1 MYLYSISFFELFLSR
16 RRRRRLKI
24 NQSKIS
30 RQRDMTIHHY
40 YSFHSFALNFIISF
54 YYFFLYVWIL
64 KWIPSGHRFVCR
76 KFIIFIPFVKRFWL
90 CFFFFLLVNFLYALY
105 FFWNNKKKCKWTK
118 YWKILKCIRLIISIA
133 LSECVIKFS

>member
-30 RQRDMTIHHY
+30 RQRDMTIHH
-40 YSFHSFALNFIISF
+40 LLFISQFCIKF
-54 YYFFLYVWIL
+54 YNLILLFLLVRFWIL

-90 CFFFFLLVNFLYALY
+90 CFFSFLLVNFLYALY
-105 FFWNNKKKCKWTK
+105 FFWNNKKKMQMDKVLKDFEMYTFNNINSIEWMCH
-118 YWKILKCIRLIISIA
+118 KI
-133 LSECVIKFS
+133 